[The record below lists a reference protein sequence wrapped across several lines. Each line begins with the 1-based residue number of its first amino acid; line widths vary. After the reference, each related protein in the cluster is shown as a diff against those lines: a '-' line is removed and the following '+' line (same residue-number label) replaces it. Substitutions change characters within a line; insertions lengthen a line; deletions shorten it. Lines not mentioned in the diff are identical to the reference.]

1 MSFEASVK
9 GWLTLSLLSMSVD
22 DDVRFDLFL
31 LIKKKAMTAVTTNS
45 EMTIPAIPPA
55 PSPELLESLLLP
67 ESSPL
72 DGDPLLPDLGVGDLW
87 IGGVPGGGGGAAP
100 VLNEL
105 PSFLFPRSF
114 MVRTKSFKKAEE
126 SDEKTYCKLM
136 PLKESGIQPVKRLF
150 AMFLRKHFSK
160 NIIK

>member
-31 LIKKKAMTAVTTNS
+31 LIKKKAITAVTTNN

-67 ESSPL
+67 ESSPF

-87 IGGVPGGGGGAAP
+87 IGGVPGGGGGAGP

-105 PSFLFPRSF
+105 PSFLFSRSF
-114 MVRTKSFKKAEE
+114 MIRKKV
-126 SDEKTYCKLM
+126 SRKLKNLMKKTYCKLM

-150 AMFLRKHFSK
+150 AMFLRKH
-160 NIIK
+160 